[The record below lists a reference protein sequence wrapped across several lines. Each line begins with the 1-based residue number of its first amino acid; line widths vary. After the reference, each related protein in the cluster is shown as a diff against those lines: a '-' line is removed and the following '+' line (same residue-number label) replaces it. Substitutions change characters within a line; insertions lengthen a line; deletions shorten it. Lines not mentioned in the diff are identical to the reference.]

1 MDSEYRPLSA
11 PERELLEKLLEPE
24 FAGRDE
30 LRSQLSAVTAKQV
43 IEDGTLLL
51 QCGPSLPF
59 PRRNRLAVEG
69 VCTDADGK
77 EISVLLHV
85 DRHGFMN
92 MLEILKYDPAPIISP
107 PTAGNLMVLR
117 ES

>member
-1 MDSEYRPLSA
+1 VRQNSPASGKVKVADGAKKADWIE
-11 PERELLEKLLEPE
+11 
-24 FAGRDE
+24 
-30 LRSQLSAVTAKQV
+30 AVTV
-43 IEDGTLLL
+43 
-51 QCGPSLPF
+51 
-59 PRRNRLAVEG
+59 
-69 VCTDADGK
+69 TDADGK

>member
-1 MDSEYRPLSA
+1 MDSEFRPLSA

-51 QCGPSLPF
+51 QCGPSRPF
-59 PRRNRLAVEG
+59 PRKHRLAVEG
-69 VCTDADGK
+69 VCRAADGK
-77 EISVLLHV
+77 EIAVLLHV

-92 MLEILKYDPAPIISP
+92 MLEKLKYDQTPIINP
-107 PTAGNLMVLR
+107 PTAGNLTVLR